1 MKMKVIFAF
10 LLLTLSR
17 EMLAF
22 PTEGNAEED
31 MVVKGKIPHAK
42 SSAGTPAK
50 INVED
55 EAIISE
61 STKIN
66 VEDVTAIS
74 DSTKVKTPDVTDI
87 SDSAKRKAVLD
98 EHVTN
103 APESSFQGSTTESS
117 VSQKPSNMSEETKRI
132 LDILKKREKEDGSN
146 LHIKIIIGVVVVCI
160 LILASIFFG
169 IKCRKKRE
177 TPLKTDPE
185 ESVPSLQ
192 KDQIQ
197 NENGN
202 TALTQSSV

>member
-1 MKMKVIFAF
+1 MKMKAIFAF
-10 LLLTLSR
+10 LLLILSR
-17 EMLAF
+17 EILAF
-22 PTEGNAEED
+22 PTEGNAEKD
-31 MVVKGKIPHAK
+31 MVAKGKISYAK
-42 SSAGTPAK
+42 SSADIPAK
-50 INVED
+50 INVE
-55 EAIISE
+55 EE
-61 STKIN
+61 STELT

-103 APESSFQGSTTESS
+103 APESSLHGSSTESP
-117 VSQKPSNMSEETKRI
+117 VSQKPSNISEGTKRI

-177 TPLKTDPE
+177 SPLKTDPE

-192 KDQIQ
+192 KDQMQ